1 MADRKVWI
9 VLGGVLAIVAF
20 GIASLLKGRSDVE
33 EPLVEEVQ
41 VAPAIQGVVKTPF
54 GDPVV
59 GAKVL
64 VGGEEMALTDE
75 SGGFTLGVEVVKSQE
90 SEGGEQ
96 SQKLVLNVEHSAYIV
111 PGPGGLGALTL
122 THTGEPVSD
131 LELVVRQPAKL
142 KGRVVAG
149 SKAIKATVGL
159 TYTSANGLSGQIGP
173 FAYAD
178 MTQTDELGRFD
189 LPRIAPG
196 RLRVSVSADGYS
208 YTESRELE
216 LEDGQS
222 LNDLVIDLSPGGA
235 LVGDVLDT
243 DGRPISGATLV
254 ASGGGLDRPR
264 RFLSSPDGAFRA
276 DALPRGDLQ
285 IRASAPGFASQTL
298 NVEIGEGL
306 QNLDVVLDRASGYL
320 GVVLDHL
327 GTPTSP
333 VWIYGLEKVATNQ
346 QTGRFEL
353 PLNAQGSA
361 NPELTFISPFH
372 PPLKTSVS
380 PGEETTVQFEDGGYI
395 EGRVVD
401 ERGRGIAA
409 YMVGITGHQ
418 VEQPAP
424 YAATIFPTNPIHHS
438 DGVFRYGPLRTGKYT
453 VGAMVQGVGRGESKL
468 IEVQAGRTVGGVE
481 IEIATGGEIRGTVH
495 AADGKP
501 LAKARIDL
509 FEPTSQFRVQPVF
522 TNASGEFVLKGV
534 PAGRRSVRA
543 SLQGYTAALAA
554 GLMVSGDAP
563 VSTKIVLEPHEPGA
577 QLQFAGIG
585 AMLQNT
591 DDGVVVQGLM
601 DGHPAALSGLKPGDR
616 ILSVDGESAQDLR
629 LDSVVELIRGQEG
642 VPVTIEVMRDSGLQR
657 VEINRGKVSVKREV
671 RRRPAKP

>member
-1 MADRKVWI
+1 MTDRKVWI
-9 VLGGVLAIVAF
+9 VLGGILVFLAIGFSVYLWDSPKAEAPVA
-20 GIASLLKGRSDVE
+20 
-33 EPLVEEVQ
+33 EEVQ
-41 VAPAIQGVVKTPF
+41 VAPAVQGVVKTPF
-54 GDPVV
+54 GEAVV

-64 VGGEEMALTDE
+64 VGGEQMALTDD
-75 SGGFTLGVEVVKSQE
+75 SGGFSLSFDELERGEKSQVV
-90 SEGGEQ
+90 
-96 SQKLVLNVEHSAYIV
+96 VLNVDHPAFIV

-131 LELVVRQPAKL
+131 LELVVRQPVKL

-149 SKAIKATVGL
+149 SKALKATVGL
-159 TYTSANGLSGQIGP
+159 TYTSANGLAGQIGP

-178 MTQTDELGRFD
+178 MTQTDELGRFE

-353 PLNAQGSA
+353 PLNADSA

-671 RRRPAKP
+671 RRRPARP

>member
-1 MADRKVWI
+1 MADRKIWI
-9 VLGGVLAIVAF
+9 VLGGMLAIVAF
-20 GIASLLKGRSDVE
+20 GIASLLKGDSDVE

-64 VGGEEMALTDE
+64 VGGEEMALTDD
-75 SGGFTLGVEVVKSQE
+75 SGGFALSVEVPKGQTR
-90 SEGGEQ
+90 G
-96 SQKLVLNVEHSAYIV
+96 LVLNVEHPEFMV

-122 THTGEPVSD
+122 TYTGEPVSD

-216 LEDGQS
+216 LDDGQS
-222 LNDLVIDLSPGGA
+222 LDDLVIDLSPGGA
-235 LVGDVLDT
+235 LAGDVLDT
-243 DGRPISGATLV
+243 DGRPVSGATLV

-264 RFLSSPDGAFRA
+264 RFLSGPGGAFRA
-276 DALPRGDLQ
+276 EALPRGALQ

-298 NVEIGEGL
+298 DVEIGEGL
-306 QNLDVVLDRASGYL
+306 QNLDVVLERASGYV
-320 GVVLDHL
+320 GVIVDHL
-327 GTPTSP
+327 GKPTSP

-353 PLNAQGSA
+353 PLSPENSA
-361 NPELTFISPFH
+361 SPELTFISPFH
-372 PPLKTSVS
+372 PPKLVSVP
-380 PGEETTVQFEDGGYI
+380 PGEETTIQFEDGGYI

-657 VEINRGKVSVKREV
+657 VEISRGKVSVKREV
-671 RRRPAKP
+671 RRRPARP